1 MSYDFSVPKFRTNF
15 FHSVPTPDHHLHFYW
30 IPPVCNTQWIRI
42 PLKAKWTYRLILWT
56 AWLKQDQRGPT
67 THKGNNWI
75 SSDQNKLESLSS
87 RRAGVSSANVN
98 VSNEMRDEKI
108 IINGFVRDSLHDRL
122 MMIRLLWRILRLAG
136 HVYYCRLALDSVDAN
151 VTVGCHVRGGRCLYW
166 VILLHQ

>member
-30 IPPVCNTQWIRI
+30 IPPWCNTQWIRI
-42 PLKAKWTYRLILWT
+42 PLKAKWSYQLILWT
-56 AWLKQDQRGPT
+56 AWNRTSGDQQHIMETIEFHQIRT
-67 THKGNNWI
+67 NW
-75 SSDQNKLESLSS
+75 NPS
-87 RRAGVSSANVN
+87 RPAGVSSANVN
-98 VSNEMRDEKI
+98 VSKEMRAEKI